1 MKWYHVGIKAA
12 KSEAS
17 VRFYRDILGLEVID
31 RVEIWGKQFNFVGN
45 DTISIEIEQA
55 NPGDTPSDPSS
66 MTGLNH
72 FSLVVDDIHAL
83 VEQARK
89 KGAGVLMD
97 PFHPRPDRLTTFI
110 RDPDGVMIKLIQ
122 FVSKDPAGG

>member
-12 KSEAS
+12 SGEAS

-31 RVEIWGKQFNFVGN
+31 RVEIWGKPFIFVGN
-45 DTISIEIEQA
+45 DTVSIEIEQA

-72 FSLVVDDIHAL
+72 FSLIVEDIQTLVSHAR
-83 VEQARK
+83 E
-89 KGAGVLMD
+89 KGACVLMD

-110 RDPDGVMIKLIQ
+110 RDPDGVMIQLIE
-122 FVSKDPAGG
+122 FVSDDPA

>member
-12 KSEAS
+12 ASEAS
-17 VRFYRDILGLEVID
+17 VLFYRDILGLEVID
-31 RVEIWGKQFNFVGN
+31 RVEIWGKQFVFVGN

-72 FSLVVDDIHAL
+72 FSVVVEDIRAL
-83 VEQARK
+83 ADKARE
-89 KGAGVLMD
+89 KGADVLMD
-97 PFHPRPDRLTTFI
+97 PFQPRPDRLTTFV
-110 RDPDGVMIKLIQ
+110 RDPDGVMIQLIQ
-122 FVSKDPAGG
+122 FV

>member
-12 KSEAS
+12 ASELS
-17 VRFYRDILGLEVID
+17 VQFYRDILGLEVID
-31 RVEIWGKQFNFVGN
+31 RVEIWGKQFIFVGN

-55 NPGDTPSDPSS
+55 NPGDTQSDPSS

-72 FSLVVDDIHAL
+72 FSVVVEDIRAL
-83 VEQARK
+83 VSKARE
-89 KGAGVLMD
+89 KGADVLMD

-110 RDPDGVMIKLIQ
+110 RDPDGVMIQLIQ
-122 FVSKDPAGG
+122 FV